1 VKEAFTKMV
10 QEVNKIRP
18 DDPSGGQI
26 IAITGGNKSQQKP
39 KRGGFC
45 NI

>member
-18 DDPSGGQI
+18 DDPSGGAI
-26 IAITGGNKSQQKP
+26 IAITGGAPKAQK
-39 KRGGFC
+39 KKGMC